1 MGKIWAVA
9 VCEFRQLLRSV
20 RTWVALGIGIG
31 SMIAAYLFLRYVNGP
46 GAILSVTAHLFD
58 IKYLTSTLGGPTI
71 LVFSVLVVLLGCDC
85 LSRDRSV
92 EIEETIHSHAL
103 RNHQLILGR
112 AISVFLVS
120 LFLFALSVTFLLVT
134 QRILLASNLS
144 LGVSSLQDGITYVFG
159 DAAPLLLF
167 WTAVVVFLNSTL
179 KNRLIVAC
187 FGIGIVV
194 AHYILVQITSIHY
207 MGYLSGVGP
216 LTPSMPSELLGAA
229 ADYIP
234 TLIHRTSIIF
244 LAIGVV
250 GLSVFFF
257 KRRDQMKQTPIVC
270 ASLVVLA
277 IGCSIVVGLL
287 AWNDTQQRE
296 RMAWIQAHRELD
308 SVPIADLEA
317 VWGDIRIE
325 PGSLMELD
333 LNLSV
338 SARKGEEL
346 NELVFSF
353 NPGLSIT
360 NLSLESEERI
370 DYTFEKGV
378 LRIPLDETLV
388 HGVQLEVALQ
398 ATGRPAMRF
407 AYLDE
412 DFDVRQQASSES
424 SPVLALGQDAS
435 IFENS
440 YVALMP
446 SIRWLPIAGANF
458 GGNDLESFYKDYF
471 AVDLMVSIPKD
482 WTFAAPDRQFIESS
496 DNKELAFFRIAPSVP
511 IPNFAL
517 IASDFA
523 SYTMQLEGIELELL
537 LHKQHATSLSYAA
550 QYTSGIV
557 DLVSPWLKKA
567 REVGLDY
574 PYRRFSMVE
583 IPSTLRGYAGV
594 WPHDSKLSSP
604 GVLMFREWTLP
615 AARFESFWKRY
626 GVLSMQLENVPTLTM
641 RYFQLFLDS
650 DSFGASFQEQLWRN
664 FSTFQTQPTGR
675 GALAL
680 DLIVRLLTT
689 SVVTG
694 TSEPLM
700 WSHRPDFTAL
710 NVNSQRLTERLENRN
725 MLLVSNYN
733 NDLLAYFV
741 EQIYETQHAGWEALS
756 LPLVE
761 LGTHRDPHSDWKLLN
776 VKGLFIATMLSRAL
790 GMEDTGRFLSALR
803 TKFVGGTYS
812 IEDIND
818 LAVELELPVLKCLE
832 DWITDSG
839 LPGFVVDEFEVI
851 EATDDEGTP
860 NFVTK
865 FVIRNNELV
874 PGVVTARLQQTWSQG
889 QYWMLFP
896 TAVSESMHVDANS
909 SVRLVLESR
918 TRPEYLQIQPFLSH
932 NRYAWDVQLPEPISE
947 ENTADRDS
955 RSQPTDGSFQEF
967 AYQVVVD
974 DLDRDFIVENES
986 ANPAGF
992 RFVNLFRSGSTNHH
1006 AMDQGLPRYDVL
1018 ADAPQIWSR
1027 TDFSGAHG
1035 RYRRTSVVA
1044 IKTEEE
1050 NWARFEANLEAPGS
1064 WRLQYHLPVDP
1075 RFGESQENMY
1085 TMYTISNI
1093 ARAQPVGRQGTY
1105 KLRVVQEG
1113 NEEPIS
1119 FDASL
1124 GTMGWNDIGTFNL
1137 SKGIVGVE
1145 VSSASDGSFVYAD
1158 AVRWLLRDSVEIL
1171 QNP

>member
-1 MGKIWAVA
+1 
-9 VCEFRQLLRSV
+9 
-20 RTWVALGIGIG
+20 
-31 SMIAAYLFLRYVNGP
+31 MIAAYLVLRYVNGP

-58 IKYLTSTLGGPTI
+58 VKYLTSTLGGPTV

-92 EIEETIHSHAL
+92 DIEETIHSHAL

-112 AISVFLVS
+112 AISVFLIS
-120 LFLFALSVTFLLVT
+120 LCLFALSVSFLLVT
-134 QRILLASNLS
+134 QRILQASNLS

-159 DAAPLLLF
+159 DAAPLLMF
-167 WTAVVVFLNSTL
+167 WTAVVVFLSSIL
-179 KNRLIVAC
+179 KNRLFVAC

-194 AHYILVQITSIHY
+194 GHYVLVQIASIHY
-207 MGYLSGVGP
+207 MGFVSGVGP
-216 LTPSMPSELLGAA
+216 LTPSMPSELLGEAV
-229 ADYIP
+229 DYIP
-234 TLIHRTSIIF
+234 TLIHRASIVL

-257 KRRDQMKQTPIVC
+257 KRRDQVKQLPI
-270 ASLVVLA
+270 ASAAILA
-277 IGCSIVVGLL
+277 LALGCSIVVGLL
-287 AWNDTQQRE
+287 TLRHDQQSE
-296 RMAWIQAHRELD
+296 RMAWIQAHRELA
-308 SVPIADLEA
+308 SIPIADLQKIGGA
-317 VWGDIRIE
+317 IRIE
-325 PGSLMELD
+325 PGSLIELD
-333 LNLSV
+333 LILLV
-338 SARKGEEL
+338 SAHKGEEL

-360 NLSLESEERI
+360 HLSLESEERI

-378 LRIPLDETLV
+378 LRIPLDEALV
-388 HGVQLEVALQ
+388 QGVQLEVALQ
-398 ATGRPAMRF
+398 ATGRPVTRF

-412 DFDVRQQASSES
+412 DFDMRQQASSES

-435 IFENS
+435 IFEKS

-446 SIRWLPIAGANF
+446 SVKWLPMPGANF
-458 GGNDLESFYKDYF
+458 GENGLESRYKDFF
-471 AVDLMVSIPKD
+471 AADLMVSIPRD

-496 DNKELAFFRIAPSVP
+496 DKTELASFRIAPSIP

-523 SYTMQLEGIELELL
+523 RYTMQLEGIELELL

-626 GVLSMQLENVPTLTM
+626 GVLTMQLENVPTLTM

-675 GALAL
+675 GARAL

-725 MLLVSNYN
+725 LLLVSNYN

-741 EQIYETQHAGWEALS
+741 EQVYETQHAGWEAMS
-756 LPLVE
+756 YPLVE
-761 LGTHRDPHSDWKLLN
+761 MGIYRDPKSDWKLLN
-776 VKGLFIATMLSRAL
+776 VKGLYIATMLSRAL

-803 TKFVGGTYS
+803 TKFGGGTYS
-812 IEDIND
+812 VEDINE

-832 DWITDSG
+832 TWITHSG
-839 LPGFVVDEFEVI
+839 LPGFVTDEFEVI
-851 EATDDEGTP
+851 EITDEEGAP
-860 NFVTK
+860 KFVTN
-865 FVIRNNELV
+865 VVVRNNEPV

-889 QYWMLFP
+889 PYWMLFP
-896 TAVSESMHVDANS
+896 TTIMESVYVDANS
-909 SVRLVLESR
+909 SVHLVLEST

-932 NRYAWDVQLPEPISE
+932 NRYTWDVQLPEPIAE
-947 ENTADRDS
+947 EDATRRDS
-955 RSQPTDGSFQEF
+955 GPQQTDSSLREF
-967 AYQVVVD
+967 ANRVVVD
-974 DLDRDFIVENES
+974 DLDQDFTVDNGS
-986 ANPAGF
+986 ASPEGF
-992 RFVNLFRSGSTNHH
+992 RFVNLFRSRSMKKY
-1006 AMDQGLPRYDVL
+1006 AMDQGLPRYDVS
-1018 ADAPQIWSR
+1018 AEAPQIWSR

-1044 IKTEEE
+1044 VETEEE
-1050 NWARFEANLEAPGS
+1050 NWARFEAELGIS
-1064 WRLQYHLPVDP
+1064 GTWKLQYHLPVDP
-1075 RFGESQENMY
+1075 RFAESQENMY
-1085 TMYTISNI
+1085 MMYRSSNI
-1093 ARAQPVGRQGTY
+1093 ASAQPFGKQGTY
-1105 KLRVVQEG
+1105 KLRVLQEG
-1113 NEEPIS
+1113 SEEPIS

-1124 GTMGWNDIGTFNL
+1124 GTMGWNDIGTFDL
-1137 SKGIVGVE
+1137 SAGTVGLE

-1158 AVRWLLRDSVEIL
+1158 AVRWSLRDSSDAL
-1171 QNP
+1171 RNQ